1 MVGVCFGIL
10 VIISIFCGIFTG
22 NGEALCAAALD
33 GASRAVELTLSLL
46 GMMCLWNGI
55 MEVLKDCGAIGVLSK
70 VLSPL
75 TRLMFPKAAASGRG
89 IGEITSAMCANMLG
103 IGNAATPLAVSAM
116 KALAAD
122 NPASDTATDDMVTF
136 TVLGTCSI
144 DLLPTTIIAMRH
156 SAGSAAPYS
165 VIPAVFVTS
174 AVCAIFGVTLSR
186 LLCLPGRKKQG
197 NPPAGGARHA

>member
-1 MVGVCFGIL
+1 MVGVCFGSL
-10 VIISIFCGIFTG
+10 VIISILCGILTG
-22 NGEALCAAALD
+22 NSASLCTAALD
-33 GASRAVELTLSLL
+33 GAGRAVELTLSLL

-55 MEVLKDCGAIGVLSK
+55 MEVLKDSGAVGVLSK
-70 VLSPL
+70 IFSPL
-75 TRLMFPKAAASGRG
+75 TRLMFPRAAKTGNG
-89 IGEITSAMCANMLG
+89 IREITAAMCANMLG
-103 IGNAATPLAVSAM
+103 IGNAATPLAISAM

-144 DLLPTTIIAMRH
+144 DLVPTTIIAMRH

-174 AVCAIFGVTLSR
+174 AVCAVFGVTLSR
-186 LLCLPGRKKQG
+186 LLCLSGRKKRG
-197 NPPAGGARHA
+197 IPPAEGVRHA